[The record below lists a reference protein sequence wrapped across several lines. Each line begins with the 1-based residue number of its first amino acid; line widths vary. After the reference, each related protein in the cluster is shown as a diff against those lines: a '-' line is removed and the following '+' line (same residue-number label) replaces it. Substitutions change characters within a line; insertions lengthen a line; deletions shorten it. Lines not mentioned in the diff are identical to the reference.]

1 MFTDQ
6 FLNIPKHFFPLG
18 NSLNVTQHPCL
29 I

>member
-1 MFTDQ
+1 M
-6 FLNIPKHFFPLG
+6 PL